1 LGTEVKIVRDYETKD
16 KPIKEVYGKFMEF
29 YKIPENLLDLV
40 RKDEKLSYYMNESER
55 ETYLNKWGEKMTH
68 ECSHYVLKEY
78 KVYLKVSS
86 ENQRLSEIQK
96 DHYMD
101 NGCVCKNCKI
111 KRERERENCI
121 KNKEVSKI
129 IHVKE
134 EKKLVKIVKR
144 EVLKKRNVEIRLNLM
159 KGVW

>member
-1 LGTEVKIVRDYETKD
+1 
-16 KPIKEVYGKFMEF
+16 
-29 YKIPENLLDLV
+29 
-40 RKDEKLSYYMNESER
+40 
-55 ETYLNKWGEKMTH
+55 
-68 ECSHYVLKEY
+68 
-78 KVYLKVSS
+78 
-86 ENQRLSEIQK
+86 
-96 DHYMD
+96 MD